1 MSYAVIMLKIWLFF
15 LMTDSPLTSGVARLY
30 LADKA
35 KHDEIASEWTLRLEP
50 TISRF
55 ARIEICSCNAAAIL
69 QVNYNNE
76 LFLVVDPNFAAK
88 MRQLGIIEG
97 KLAPY
102 NESVRGYHLPLDCGR
117 KDLRNLLRNKGWTF
131 EGPRGLSVAS
141 GFSTSFWMNDQC
153 WKSLKVQLLWLPNSS
168 RIKDLGRVY
177 RGQLTWFSDSSNS
190 LGMRD

>member
-1 MSYAVIMLKIWLFF
+1 
-15 LMTDSPLTSGVARLY
+15 MTDSPLTSGVARLY

-55 ARIEICSCNAAAIL
+55 AGIEICSCNAAAVL

-97 KLAPY
+97 K
-102 NESVRGYHLPLDCGR
+102 C
-117 KDLRNLLRNKGWTF
+117 LRNLLRNKGWTL
-131 EGPRGLSVAS
+131 EGPRGLSVAL